1 MTRQSWFV
9 TLTAA
14 STVLLALLLFA
25 FLREGPPVPGAS
37 APSDHLRVISPAPPR
52 PVPDDLVT
60 AHEEIVRLQRAEE
73 FEKAAEE
80 YYALLRHLA
89 GRWGESN
96 PDLAPYYYNF
106 AYILKSAGRV
116 TDCEGVLLAARDKWP
131 DSLQLQLFDATLR
144 AEVSLAIGR
153 LDPELDGLFAT
164 LLRDD
169 NLPRIRGL
177 RVDPMVLFAQRAE
190 LLLRADRR
198 VDATRVVDRALGIDG
213 SDLALRRLRARLL
226 LANQKAAA
234 ARELL
239 EELTATDD
247 DPDLRFLLGTAL
259 LDEGR
264 PERALEYLLPL
275 VEELASAE
283 TSSDGAPTSLSVLRV
298 RAARALGEVGRFRGA
313 AELLLDAL
321 LADPRDTKALR
332 ELAVASR
339 GLGAVS
345 AANALERRA
354 RAMESRDTFARL
366 AEGAKRAARPSSV
379 AYHRAQAA
387 LVVED
392 IGEAL
397 ALLGA
402 GVELPATVA
411 QLHLELTRVEE
422 LLGRRDRAEHV
433 VVKASESSDS
443 SALYVVERARLAA
456 ADGRAEDA
464 RRWLIDERLTM
475 PTAEEQDSMSA
486 EERQVLALV
495 MTRRLLTY
503 YELGEFTAA
512 AEFFRRYRVTSEDPG
527 ELLLCRAELALVEGR
542 LDEADGLLAGSFDEV
557 PGGIAWQRALQTL
570 IAWARPA
577 AARGDSSP
585 VGDADPSDL
594 LGRPRFLTKSE
605 YTPRAALD
613 AEVARELD
621 RQRAL
626 HHRAR
631 ELLEGMR
638 GHEDRDVVDRWA
650 ELIDLYRAAGALRK
664 AREAAW
670 YALSLEPN
678 RVESYRRLVRV
689 LERPQDAIERLAVIE
704 TGLRRAGDDPELAA
718 ARNATRSFLGL
729 PPAAEGSPAEK
740 TRG

>member
-234 ARELL
+234 ARALCS
-239 EELTATDD
+239 AT
-247 DPDLRFLLGTAL
+247 
-259 LDEGR
+259 
-264 PERALEYLLPL
+264 
-275 VEELASAE
+275 
-283 TSSDGAPTSLSVLRV
+283 
-298 RAARALGEVGRFRGA
+298 
-313 AELLLDAL
+313 
-321 LADPRDTKALR
+321 
-332 ELAVASR
+332 
-339 GLGAVS
+339 
-345 AANALERRA
+345 
-354 RAMESRDTFARL
+354 
-366 AEGAKRAARPSSV
+366 ARPS
-379 AYHRAQAA
+379 
-387 LVVED
+387 
-392 IGEAL
+392 
-397 ALLGA
+397 
-402 GVELPATVA
+402 ATVA
-411 QLHLELTRVEE
+411 PR
-422 LLGRRDRAEHV
+422 
-433 VVKASESSDS
+433 
-443 SALYVVERARLAA
+443 RLAA
-456 ADGRAEDA
+456 
-464 RRWLIDERLTM
+464 
-475 PTAEEQDSMSA
+475 DSAS
-486 EERQVLALV
+486 
-495 MTRRLLTY
+495 
-503 YELGEFTAA
+503 AA
-512 AEFFRRYRVTSEDPG
+512 ASSSQHPRR
-527 ELLLCRAELALVEGR
+527 A
-542 LDEADGLLAGSFDEV
+542 
-557 PGGIAWQRALQTL
+557 
-570 IAWARPA
+570 
-577 AARGDSSP
+577 SSAP
-585 VGDADPSDL
+585 WPC
-594 LGRPRFLTKSE
+594 
-605 YTPRAALD
+605 TPRSPSP
-613 AEVARELD
+613 
-621 RQRAL
+621 
-626 HHRAR
+626 
-631 ELLEGMR
+631 MR
-638 GHEDRDVVDRWA
+638 PFAPLAICVGRW
-650 ELIDLYRAAGALRK
+650 G
-664 AREAAW
+664 
-670 YALSLEPN
+670 P
-678 RVESYRRLVRV
+678 
-689 LERPQDAIERLAVIE
+689 
-704 TGLRRAGDDPELAA
+704 
-718 ARNATRSFLGL
+718 
-729 PPAAEGSPAEK
+729 
-740 TRG
+740 